1 MLKNI
6 ILSVISLAIIVG
18 IVYLSDVMHGVAAST
33 DEDSSGVVTE
43 DVGIDRY
50 VENDAFGIGEI
61 LDFDIGY
68 GFINAGSA
76 TLEVS
81 DLIEYNERPCYLVT
95 SQANSNKF
103 FSSFYRVEDKVE
115 SIIDATGL
123 FSWHFEKKL
132 REGGYQNDKAYSFD
146 QLNHKAFYEGDT
158 IDVAHFVQDAL
169 SILYFARTQDLEV
182 GKSIFID
189 NFTDGKMYP
198 LEVRVIKRETVS
210 VEAGKFDCLVIE
222 PLLLSSGIFKHEGRL
237 KVWLTD
243 DRIKLPVLMKS
254 KVLVGSITAELTDY
268 KLGEL
273 IDL

>member
-6 ILSVISLAIIVG
+6 ILTVISLGILVG
-18 IVYLSDVMHGVAAST
+18 IVYLSDIMHGVAAST
-33 DEDSSGVVTE
+33 EDDSSGVVTE

-50 VENDAFGIGEI
+50 VENDAFGIGEK

-132 REGGYQNDKAYSFD
+132 REGGYQADKAYSFD
-146 QLNHKAFYEGDT
+146 QLNHKVFYEGDT

-198 LEVRVIKRETVS
+198 LEVRVLKRETVS